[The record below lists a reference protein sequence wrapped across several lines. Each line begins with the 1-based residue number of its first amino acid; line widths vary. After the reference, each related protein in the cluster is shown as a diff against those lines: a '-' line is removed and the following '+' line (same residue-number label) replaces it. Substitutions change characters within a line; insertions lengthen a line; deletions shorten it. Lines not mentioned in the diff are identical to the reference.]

1 MFSAHYNLGLTVI
14 FHFFLYKVSLNE
26 TIHIEGPPT
35 LYSVRHTVEKIIS
48 NTARG
53 LVKFNLLRKLF
64 WDNVIKVKTNY
75 SIKECGIFSLSKR
88 LISQVSIRFKDY
100 RNSHINQYTK
110 PRWLCNKYNSHHRTD
125 GGTLES
131 EVVVWRRWSCNGGG
145 RTTTSS
151 SQLDN
156 KVPTKVWKKIASSS
170 RMYNDVT
177 KEVNMRR
184 RSLRWWPTT
193 SVRRWTWEGVI
204 RADGQQ
210 YQARGENETTSS
222 SRYTNAFTMVMAQL
236 SLFFSPISTRKWVFI
251 WFGYLIVLF

>member
-125 GGTLES
+125 GGTLVT
-131 EVVVWRRWSCNGGG
+131 EVVVWRRWSCDGGG
-145 RTTTSS
+145 RVTE
-151 SQLDN
+151 
-156 KVPTKVWKKIASSS
+156 V
-170 RMYNDVT
+170 DV
-177 KEVNMRR
+177 RR
-184 RSLRWWPTT
+184 RLPRS
-193 SVRRWTWEGVI
+193 
-204 RADGQQ
+204 
-210 YQARGENETTSS
+210 
-222 SRYTNAFTMVMAQL
+222 
-236 SLFFSPISTRKWVFI
+236 
-251 WFGYLIVLF
+251 